1 MEGQDI
7 DGGQGHQRRSRRLE
21 LVIAFIMSK
30 AAKAANHVGGGNLG
44 MVGTLALVK
53 LKAAKAANDGML
65 GNLRTEVDYGP
76 A

>member
-1 MEGQDI
+1 M
-7 DGGQGHQRRSRRLE
+7 
-21 LVIAFIMSK
+21 VIAFIMSK
-30 AAKAANHVGGGNLG
+30 AAKAAKHVRGVNLG

-65 GNLRTEVDYGP
+65 GNLRVERNMIGGIPSIITVTEADYGP